1 MAGLDSV
8 AVVVVEGGSVVLSWK
23 THVYVTMAHT
33 ESAVGGLAAL
43 SQALVAPV
51 PCPYFYITSA
61 PSPTHTSGHTW
72 FWPSWL

>member
-33 ESAVGGLAAL
+33 ESAAL

-51 PCPYFYITSA
+51 PCPYLYITSA